1 MRLFKKESTN
11 EYVIPK
17 DLSVSA
23 IGMLNSLL
31 VRSNDELENIDLYS
45 LSNDSRKNVALAFR
59 ELRKKKYIIYSSLD
73 DTYYI
78 YVSPQKIFR
87 KEKKNM
93 SAEETLNLIA
103 KQWCTLEDIMK
114 LGHLGRNSA
123 LKAKKKIKE
132 KLEKQGYLIPKSV
145 VPTKEVVAFFDIDIP
160 YLESRVS
167 SKELIKKL

>member
-1 MRLFKKESTN
+1 
-11 EYVIPK
+11 
-17 DLSVSA
+17 
-23 IGMLNSLL
+23 
-31 VRSNDELENIDLYS
+31 
-45 LSNDSRKNVALAFR
+45 
-59 ELRKKKYIIYSSLD
+59 
-73 DTYYI
+73 
-78 YVSPQKIFR
+78 
-87 KEKKNM
+87 M

-145 VPTKEVVAFFDIDIP
+145 VLTKEVVAFFDIDIP

>member
-1 MRLFKKESTN
+1 
-11 EYVIPK
+11 
-17 DLSVSA
+17 
-23 IGMLNSLL
+23 
-31 VRSNDELENIDLYS
+31 
-45 LSNDSRKNVALAFR
+45 
-59 ELRKKKYIIYSSLD
+59 
-73 DTYYI
+73 
-78 YVSPQKIFR
+78 
-87 KEKKNM
+87 M

-132 KLEKQGYLIPKSV
+132 RLEKQGYLILKSV
-145 VPTKEVVAFFDIDIP
+145 VPTKEAVAFFDIDIP

>member
-1 MRLFKKESTN
+1 MYHHK
-11 EYVIPK
+11 
-17 DLSVSA
+17 
-23 IGMLNSLL
+23 
-31 VRSNDELENIDLYS
+31 
-45 LSNDSRKNVALAFR
+45 
-59 ELRKKKYIIYSSLD
+59 
-73 DTYYI
+73 
-78 YVSPQKIFR
+78 KIFR
-87 KEKKNM
+87 KEEINM

-132 KLEKQGYLIPKSV
+132 RLEKQGYLIPKSV

>member
-1 MRLFKKESTN
+1 
-11 EYVIPK
+11 
-17 DLSVSA
+17 
-23 IGMLNSLL
+23 
-31 VRSNDELENIDLYS
+31 
-45 LSNDSRKNVALAFR
+45 
-59 ELRKKKYIIYSSLD
+59 
-73 DTYYI
+73 
-78 YVSPQKIFR
+78 
-87 KEKKNM
+87 M

-123 LKAKKKIKE
+123 LKAKKRIKE
-132 KLEKQGYLIPKSV
+132 RLEKQCYPIPKSV